1 MRLLGQPPASPG
13 MTLSEVDTP
22 ALIVELDALEH
33 NIRRLPA
40 SLAQGRVRVRPH
52 AKSHKC
58 PEIAHR
64 QIAAGAV
71 GVCCQKVSEAEA
83 MVDGGITDV
92 FVSNEIVGARKL
104 QVLAKLA
111 TRARMSVCADD
122 ARNVS
127 DLATAAERAGSIL
140 TVFVEIDV
148 GSKRCGV
155 PPGPAV
161 VELARQI
168 KRSPHL
174 RFGGLQAYHGPAQH
188 MRGVAQRRAAS
199 AAAAESARQTRM
211 LLLDHGIECAV
222 ITGGGTGT
230 FGFDAGSGVYDEIQA
245 GSYVFMDADYAR
257 NEWPEDGPEF
267 QQSLFVWTTVMS
279 RPERSLGSVDA
290 GIKSLSNDSGPP
302 LIYERPDIEYVRG
315 ADEHGV
321 LRFKLE
327 ERAPRVGEKLMLVPG
342 HCDPTVNLHDWM
354 VGVRKGIVEAVWPV
368 AARGAIH

>member
-22 ALIVELDALEH
+22 ALIVELAALDR

-40 SLAQGRVRVRPH
+40 AIAKAPVRIRPH

-58 PEIAHR
+58 PQIAR
-64 QIAAGAV
+64 LQIAAGAV

-83 MVDGGITDV
+83 LVAGGISDI
-92 FVSNEIVGARKL
+92 FVSNEIVGVRKL
-104 QVLAKLA
+104 QALAELA
-111 TRARMSVCADD
+111 ARAQVSVCADD
-122 ARNVS
+122 AGNVS
-127 DLATAAERAGSIL
+127 DIAAAADRAGSTL
-140 TVFVEIDV
+140 TLFVEIDV
-148 GSKRCGV
+148 GSRRCGV
-155 PPGPAV
+155 PPGSAAV
-161 VELARQI
+161 DLARCI
-168 KRSPHL
+168 LSYPRL

-188 MRGVAQRRAAS
+188 VRDVAQRRAA
-199 AAAAESARQTRM
+199 ATAAAESARLTKE
-211 LLLDHGIECAV
+211 LLLSNGIECAV

-230 FGFDAGSGVYDEIQA
+230 FEFDAASGVYDEIQP

-257 NEWPEDGPEF
+257 NEWAGGEPDF

-279 RPERSLGSVDA
+279 RPDRSIGSVDA

-302 LIYERPDIEYVRG
+302 QVRGRPDIEYVRG

-321 LRFKLE
+321 LRFNLA
-327 ERAPRVGEKLMLVPG
+327 ERAPRLGEKLMLVPG
-342 HCDPTVNLHDWM
+342 HCDPTVNLHDWI
-354 VGVRKGIVEAVWPV
+354 VGVRDGIVEAVWPV

>member
-1 MRLLGQPPASPG
+1 

-22 ALIVELDALEH
+22 ALIVELDTLEH

-111 TRARMSVCADD
+111 TRARMSVCVDD

-127 DLATAAERAGSIL
+127 DLATAAERAGSTL

-211 LLLDHGIECAV
+211 LLQDDGIECAV

-257 NEWPEDGPEF
+257 NEWPGDGPEF